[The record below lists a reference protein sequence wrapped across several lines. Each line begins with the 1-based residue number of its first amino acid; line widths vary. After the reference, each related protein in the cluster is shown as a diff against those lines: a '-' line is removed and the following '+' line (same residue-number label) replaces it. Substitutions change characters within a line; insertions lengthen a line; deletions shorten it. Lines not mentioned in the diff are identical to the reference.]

1 MSKLHYLP
9 LALLM
14 LGCEQKSVTDVVPQ
28 VEQSS
33 RLTVETYSHA
43 WSKDRRCLR
52 GEGDCAI
59 GEEPTISKG
68 VLSNRTPRVSVSV
81 VNGQLEMRYLTALD
95 PVMKTVTINPT
106 EEFYVMSHVAKG
118 LGYHS
123 IKIKQ
128 GVYPVDRSQGEH
140 GLVRFAIE
148 TE

>member
-1 MSKLHYLP
+1 M
-9 LALLM
+9 ALLV
-14 LGCEQKSVTDVVPQ
+14 LGCEQKSATDVVPQ
-28 VEQSS
+28 VQQSS
-33 RLTVETYSHA
+33 QLSVETYTSA
-43 WSKDRRCLR
+43 WSKDKNCIR
-52 GEGDCAI
+52 GSGDCAV

-95 PVMKTVTINPT
+95 PTVETVTINPT

-118 LGYHS
+118 LGYHA

-128 GVYPVDRSQGEH
+128 GVYPVDRTYGKH
-140 GLVRFAIE
+140 GMVRFNIE